1 MRVSPESEFD
11 VDVDDVV
18 FVEHGSAPLLARVM
32 LPRGAGPFP
41 ALVSV
46 HGGAWYENDR
56 THRNVTKRQLARQG
70 IVVVAIDF
78 RMPPDATYP
87 AALADINFAVRWVKA
102 NAEGLR
108 TSPEMVGI
116 QGESS
121 GGHLA
126 VLAGVRPHDP
136 RYCAIPNLADWPAV
150 DATVGWVVSFW
161 PVISPLG
168 RYHYAKELLSRGEL
182 PRMTDLV
189 LPGHE
194 QFWVTEEAMSE
205 GDPVLALGRGERLEL
220 PPVMCVQGSN
230 DLGHPIDH
238 LQRFVELYRQA
249 GGSVDLELV
258 EVPEGSSLGFMME
271 EDPNGPRASG
281 VMARVAEFINK
292 CMAP

>member
-1 MRVSPESEFD
+1 MSVSPESQFD

-18 FVEHGSAPLLARVM
+18 FVDHESAPLLARVM
-32 LPRGAGPFP
+32 LPRGSGPFP

-56 THRNVTKRQLARQG
+56 THRNVTKRRLARQG

-78 RMPPDATYP
+78 RMPPDAVYP
-87 AALADINFAVRWVKA
+87 AAPADINFAVRWVKA
-102 NAEGLR
+102 NAERLR

-126 VLAGVRPHDP
+126 VLAGVRPHDS
-136 RYCAIPNLADWPAV
+136 RYCAIPNLPGWPAV
-150 DATVGWVVSFW
+150 DATVNGVVSFW

-168 RYHYAKELLSRGEL
+168 RYHYAKDLLSRGEL
-182 PRMTDLV
+182 PGMTDLV

-220 PPVMCVQGSN
+220 PPVLCVQGSN

-249 GGSVDLELV
+249 GGPVDLELV
-258 EVPEGSSLGFMME
+258 EVPEGSSLGFMIE
-271 EDPNGPRASG
+271 EDPNGPVSTG
-281 VMARVAEFINK
+281 VMARVAEFIAK
-292 CMAP
+292 CSAP